1 MINETNRHKEEAQYD
16 ERANEDGYF
25 AVKEHELVEDMKA
38 EFRKVEATRR
48 EAQMATCPKCSGKL
62 EQCTVRGSVIE
73 RCENCEGI
81 WLDKGELAEILRRQA
96 AGPLGA
102 FIERCFAKV
111 EVTKKS

>member
-1 MINETNRHKEEAQYD
+1 MNKETKREERFD

-25 AVKEHELVEDMKA
+25 ALKEHELIEQMKSEHQTAKAA
-38 EFRKVEATRR
+38 ERQAL
-48 EAQMATCPKCSGKL
+48 MATCPKCSGRLATFAVKGL
-62 EQCTVRGSVIE
+62 DVE

-81 WLDKGELAEILRRQA
+81 WLNKGELAEILRRQA

-111 EVTKKS
+111 EVSKS

>member
-1 MINETNRHKEEAQYD
+1 MKSETQRHGEQPQFD

-25 AVKEHELVEDMKA
+25 AVKEHELVEDMKS
-38 EFRKVEATRR
+38 EFRKVEVARR
-48 EAQMATCPKCSGKL
+48 DAQLTTCPKCSGKL
-62 EQCTVRGSVIE
+62 EKCTVKGSLVE

-81 WLDKGELAEILRRQA
+81 WLDKGGLTEILRRQA